1 MQDKDKEY
9 PAEIY
14 AVIGKAV
21 AELIK
26 TGEDVGKKNVLI
38 KLQFHSTLITDQ
50 QQQTVYNQAF
60 RYILESF
67 H

>member
-1 MQDKDKEY
+1 MQDKDNECT
-9 PAEIY
+9 AEIY

-26 TGEDVGKKNVLI
+26 SGEDVGKKNVLL
-38 KLQFHSTLITDQ
+38 KLQLHSTLTTDTSLQ
-50 QQQTVYNQAF
+50 AVYNQAF
-60 RYILESF
+60 RNILESF